1 VILPVLG
8 AAGFVLAGILN
19 FSSGKTIAGWVSLF
33 AAVGWLLVAGIIGR
47 AMRRRRDTNASA
59 ADRQEI
65 TGGRP
70 GEAAG

>member
-19 FSSGKTIAGWVSLF
+19 FSSGKTIAGCVSLF
-33 AAVGWLLVAGIIGR
+33 AAAGWLLSAGIIWR

-59 ADRQEI
+59 AD
-65 TGGRP
+65 P
-70 GEAAG
+70 H